1 MQKLKTCSQKQMIK
15 KIKRLIA
22 LAKKDPKALAIL
34 ESLSEEQLKAVP
46 DVSEEGDGKA
56 VFFGEGTH
64 EEFEEFEKEE
74 KGLKPWFDRLKNL

>member
-1 MQKLKTCSQKQMIK
+1 MIK

-22 LAKKDPKALAIL
+22 LAKKDPEALKVL

-46 DVSEEGDGKA
+46 DVSDEGDGKA

-64 EEFEEFEKEE
+64 DEFIEQEKAD
-74 KGLKPWFDRLKNL
+74 KGLKGWYDRLKNL